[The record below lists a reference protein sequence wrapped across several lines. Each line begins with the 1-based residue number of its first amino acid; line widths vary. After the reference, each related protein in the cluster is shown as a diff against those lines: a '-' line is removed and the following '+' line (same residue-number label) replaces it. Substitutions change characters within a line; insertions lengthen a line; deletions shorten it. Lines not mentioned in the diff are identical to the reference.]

1 MAQTAVPM
9 ECRLVSRPLATR
21 RLLLTAMAALC
32 ALPALADGEEPVLKL
47 RGEMTYLQ
55 RIALPENALAI
66 VEVKPDDAPDG
77 ASVTA
82 ETRIPLRGG
91 QVPVA
96 FALDVPRAHLDA
108 STTYVLRGAILVD
121 SQPRWLSDPVAID
134 VQAATVDVGTL
145 RLSPYEAPAPTP
157 APAPVV
163 EEEEEAPAAER
174 IIGEWNI
181 ETVGGETV
189 GADIRATIDFGEDGG
204 FSGRLCNAYRGPYK
218 LDGASISFGN
228 AAATLMACPEPQATL
243 ERALFAALPQA
254 TSWRIGEDGAL
265 LVLDGDDATLIRARR

>member
-32 ALPALADGEEPVLKL
+32 ALPALADGEEPVLKI

-163 EEEEEAPAAER
+163 EDHDRFRRGWRLFRPA
-174 IIGEWNI
+174 
-181 ETVGGETV
+181 VQ
-189 GADIRATIDFGEDGG
+189 
-204 FSGRLCNAYRGPYK
+204 RLSR
-218 LDGASISFGN
+218 
-228 AAATLMACPEPQATL
+228 TLQ
-243 ERALFAALPQA
+243 
-254 TSWRIGEDGAL
+254 
-265 LVLDGDDATLIRARR
+265 ARRRLDFLRQCGRDADGLPRAAGDAGAGAVCRLAAGDQLAHR